1 MSLLQRKFDQ
11 NIFDKNDFRNE
22 IKYSY
27 DGINLNYL
35 GLEKII
41 NILNVIILNATAIM
55 NINCKFEYSL
65 DLYIFK
71 YDYYLEEDEI
81 GYVEDLNEYYF
92 LREENGYIEKNYWLH
107 MILKTKRLFQSIN
120 KT

>member
-1 MSLLQRKFDQ
+1 
-11 NIFDKNDFRNE
+11 
-22 IKYSY
+22 
-27 DGINLNYL
+27 
-35 GLEKII
+35 
-41 NILNVIILNATAIM
+41 M

-92 LREENGYIEKNYWLH
+92 LREENGYIEKKLLVTYDIENET
-107 MILKTKRLFQSIN
+107 IISIN
-120 KT
+120 K